1 MIWIGTSGYSFDDWH
16 LSFYPPGLKRGQR
29 LNYYVRHFKTV
40 EVNSTYYRLPN
51 PIVLRQMERKTPSG
65 FRFLVKLNQAVT
77 HKGVSDSDHFRT
89 FLEVIEPLE
98 EEGKFHGALA
108 QFPWAFRRTPQNT
121 DHLRRIKDHL
131 GDRPIFVEFRH
142 DSWARDETFDELR
155 KHGIGF
161 CAVDEPR
168 LRGLFPPI
176 VRQTNGIGYVRFHGR
191 NEKSWW
197 ARDGSDRYNYD
208 YSDNELGQWITMIRE
223 LESTTTDTYLFFNN
237 CHAGRA
243 AHNAQRMEE
252 LLEQN
257 PE

>member
-51 PIVLRQMERKTPSG
+51 PIVLRQMEKKTPPG

-77 HKGVSDSDHFRT
+77 HRGVCDRDHFRT

-98 EEGKFHGALA
+98 DEEKFYGALA
-108 QFPWAFRRTPQNT
+108 QFPWTFRRTPQNL
-121 DHLRRIKDHL
+121 DHLRRIKDQM
-131 GDRPIFVEFRH
+131 GDRPVFVEFRH
-142 DSWARDETFDELR
+142 DSWAKDETFTELT
-155 KHGIGF
+155 KAGLGF
-161 CAVDEPR
+161 CAVDEPS
-168 LRGLFPPI
+168 LRGLFPAI

-191 NEKSWW
+191 NAKSWW
-197 ARDGSDRYNYD
+197 AKDGSDRYNYD
-208 YSDNELGQWITMIRE
+208 YSDNELRQWITMIRE

-243 AHNAQRMEE
+243 AHNAQRMAE
-252 LLEQN
+252 LLDQE